1 MFVCLCVCA
10 CTCTNNTYYYNKHY
24 SVRLPVINIW
34 LIVLCA
40 YGQSIFVFIIYG
52 LRSDVY
58 EQWHTAIVTRS
69 LRPAEKQPTV
79 LNGRTTVGGSKHKMY
94 MNGSTKSAAADKQQA
109 AAAAAVLSAILV
121 DMEKQDVQQYDN
133 NGSPKVSDSQLP
145 TPTSPEL
152 PDTALFK
159 SDQTGSSA
167 QS

>member
-1 MFVCLCVCA
+1 LVHQTVCLSIYLFH
-10 CTCTNNTYYYNKHY
+10 TTIYYNKHY

-79 LNGRTTVGGSKHKMY
+79 FNGRTTVGSSKHKMY
-94 MNGSTKSAAADKQQA
+94 MNSSTKAASADKQQA

-121 DMEKQDVQQYDN
+121 DMEKQDVQHVDN
-133 NGSPKVSDSQLP
+133 NGSPKASDSQLP

-159 SDQTGSSA
+159 SDQSESTS